1 MVANKSFYKVYAIR
15 ENGEKTEID
24 AESKKDARRIMKEIM
39 KDNTVSVVEIE
50 ERIKR
55 VWIPA

>member
-1 MVANKSFYKVYAIR
+1 MVADKAFYKVYAIR
-15 ENGEKTEID
+15 ENGGKTETD
-24 AESKKDARRIMKEIM
+24 AESKMDARRIMKELM
-39 KDNTVSVVEIE
+39 KDTSVHAVEIE